1 MEKGK
6 GTDSLNKMLGI
17 LKRAGIG
24 AGEVLDG
31 MFKSKSTVDE
41 GEAGGLHP
49 GCQLG
54 PDVTAKKS
62 KIKMPPS
69 IPITSLLNTI
79 QYIAL
84 FYNFKSSKKVGE
96 LVKEI
101 FDNVKGTYDYRGV
114 SQALKPLQLRMAG
127 KKDDHE
133 NLLKLLVNWIS
144 VQESPDEFNRMTDFV
159 GYPTLNPNSPCYGE
173 YSFLYVFLK
182 EQAES
187 STENLR
193 IIATDTVKR
202 ICALPQVMRIN
213 PKVASNFLLAYVH
226 LLNSLSSLFGPLGT
240 QQLCEFMQCQKV
252 IHNLQQFYFWPTPMG
267 NYVEDLLVRMEK
279 EVMFPMCSLWESF
292 QLEANS
298 ARSREKSA
306 KFAESESIVYHIMDE
321 VCSASKVFSHICEIK
336 QEDGKYNHRNR
347 YKTSEISTRA
357 LALLILHTINRDIEV
372 TRKDI
377 DNFLNLSED
386 YVRKISEEIL
396 QFGRDMYKKALDT
409 KESKTLGQNYLNN
422 YSNDVQDLYN
432 IVDKKKMLSLP
443 SLCHKALRQKLN
455 YEFLTEEQRKFSME
469 TEVLPPQTE
478 FNVPLRSIIT
488 GHTKETGK
496 KNKTVLRLMLSGGDE
511 VMHSFLCAYVT
522 LKTSDKTDLMKK
534 VDIKIY
540 VTPVKAENSIACF
553 IARHDSWYYRN
564 VYTPLSNDL
573 FLLPWVRLHGNAG
586 SGMRGMESQL
596 HGTRMKEYYLGLLEN
611 YIRHANCTLKIN
623 VWNAKL
629 YVSKPDWD
637 HKADS
642 KEALKRIT
650 IVGETSSAI
659 NAEPT
664 HVIPFFHR
672 LEIGYA
678 AELAKYMASEG
689 VSYKPNCDPDSRGA
703 LEMKKLEEKFIREKK
718 FQPVEVQIRI
728 ARVGLGGKVIDV
740 IHEQKYI
747 AFHTLVLSNVPSTAD
762 NKSFPP
768 NPEDPWLEMYARTA
782 SSSSAKKSLLD
793 KEPHQHVCRLEL
805 RVKNDDQFSVLVD
818 GVLFPKKSESTKSKT
833 SGLGYRTIVV
843 ERLVEDDTG
852 VPFIFPSNV
861 DLRNKKSIR
870 AYMRYQNCT
879 VSNEP
884 VDISIFRALD

>member
-54 PDVTAKKS
+54 PGFDKFWMLVEHLENPCTQYLEGLLQQLQHVTAKKS

-193 IIATDTVKR
+193 IIVTDTVKR

-240 QQLCEFMQCQKV
+240 QQLCEV

-298 ARSREKSA
+298 ARSREVDD
-306 KFAESESIVYHIMDE
+306 KF
-321 VCSASKVFSHICEIK
+321 
-336 QEDGKYNHRNR
+336 
-347 YKTSEISTRA
+347 
-357 LALLILHTINRDIEV
+357 
-372 TRKDI
+372 
-377 DNFLNLSED
+377 
-386 YVRKISEEIL
+386 
-396 QFGRDMYKKALDT
+396 
-409 KESKTLGQNYLNN
+409 
-422 YSNDVQDLYN
+422 
-432 IVDKKKMLSLP
+432 
-443 SLCHKALRQKLN
+443 
-455 YEFLTEEQRKFSME
+455 
-469 TEVLPPQTE
+469 
-478 FNVPLRSIIT
+478 
-488 GHTKETGK
+488 
-496 KNKTVLRLMLSGGDE
+496 
-511 VMHSFLCAYVT
+511 
-522 LKTSDKTDLMKK
+522 
-534 VDIKIY
+534 
-540 VTPVKAENSIACF
+540 
-553 IARHDSWYYRN
+553 
-564 VYTPLSNDL
+564 
-573 FLLPWVRLHGNAG
+573 
-586 SGMRGMESQL
+586 
-596 HGTRMKEYYLGLLEN
+596 
-611 YIRHANCTLKIN
+611 
-623 VWNAKL
+623 
-629 YVSKPDWD
+629 
-637 HKADS
+637 
-642 KEALKRIT
+642 
-650 IVGETSSAI
+650 
-659 NAEPT
+659 
-664 HVIPFFHR
+664 
-672 LEIGYA
+672 
-678 AELAKYMASEG
+678 
-689 VSYKPNCDPDSRGA
+689 
-703 LEMKKLEEKFIREKK
+703 
-718 FQPVEVQIRI
+718 
-728 ARVGLGGKVIDV
+728 
-740 IHEQKYI
+740 
-747 AFHTLVLSNVPSTAD
+747 
-762 NKSFPP
+762 
-768 NPEDPWLEMYARTA
+768 
-782 SSSSAKKSLLD
+782 
-793 KEPHQHVCRLEL
+793 
-805 RVKNDDQFSVLVD
+805 
-818 GVLFPKKSESTKSKT
+818 
-833 SGLGYRTIVV
+833 
-843 ERLVEDDTG
+843 
-852 VPFIFPSNV
+852 
-861 DLRNKKSIR
+861 
-870 AYMRYQNCT
+870 
-879 VSNEP
+879 
-884 VDISIFRALD
+884 

>member
-1 MEKGK
+1 
-6 GTDSLNKMLGI
+6 
-17 LKRAGIG
+17 
-24 AGEVLDG
+24 
-31 MFKSKSTVDE
+31 
-41 GEAGGLHP
+41 
-49 GCQLG
+49 
-54 PDVTAKKS
+54 
-62 KIKMPPS
+62 
-69 IPITSLLNTI
+69 
-79 QYIAL
+79 
-84 FYNFKSSKKVGE
+84 
-96 LVKEI
+96 
-101 FDNVKGTYDYRGV
+101 
-114 SQALKPLQLRMAG
+114 
-127 KKDDHE
+127 
-133 NLLKLLVNWIS
+133 
-144 VQESPDEFNRMTDFV
+144 
-159 GYPTLNPNSPCYGE
+159 
-173 YSFLYVFLK
+173 
-182 EQAES
+182 
-187 STENLR
+187 
-193 IIATDTVKR
+193 
-202 ICALPQVMRIN
+202 
-213 PKVASNFLLAYVH
+213 
-226 LLNSLSSLFGPLGT
+226 
-240 QQLCEFMQCQKV
+240 
-252 IHNLQQFYFWPTPMG
+252 
-267 NYVEDLLVRMEK
+267 
-279 EVMFPMCSLWESF
+279 
-292 QLEANS
+292 
-298 ARSREKSA
+298 
-306 KFAESESIVYHIMDE
+306 
-321 VCSASKVFSHICEIK
+321 
-336 QEDGKYNHRNR
+336 
-347 YKTSEISTRA
+347 
-357 LALLILHTINRDIEV
+357 
-372 TRKDI
+372 
-377 DNFLNLSED
+377 
-386 YVRKISEEIL
+386 
-396 QFGRDMYKKALDT
+396 MYKKALGTFEDKETDGDIKEKHGSTKNIPKLITPQEGATLRLKLYQRIKNSWSKLSQQDSNTSVKRFFPDT
-409 KESKTLGQNYLNN
+409 
-422 YSNDVQDLYN
+422 DDLYN

-478 FNVPLRSIIT
+478 FNVPLKSIIT

-852 VPFIFPSNV
+852 VPFIFPV
-861 DLRNKKSIR
+861 QTFYPI
-870 AYMRYQNCT
+870 T
-879 VSNEP
+879 
-884 VDISIFRALD
+884 I